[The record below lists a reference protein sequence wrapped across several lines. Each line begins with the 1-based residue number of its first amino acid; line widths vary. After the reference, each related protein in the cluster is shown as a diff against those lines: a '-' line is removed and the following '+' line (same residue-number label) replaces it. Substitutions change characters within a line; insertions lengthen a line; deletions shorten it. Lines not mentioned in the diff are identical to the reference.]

1 MKLEKTL
8 NLLLDFCLYLIVGFV
23 PIFSSP
29 LFWNEREFPQLAA
42 FYLFT
47 SLGLIFFLLKK
58 RFTKSFTFRLYRQDI
73 LVFLFLAV
81 LFLSTL
87 TAINPKTAF
96 WGLYDSWT
104 TSFLTFLMGFVFYI
118 ILINQIKKLEKA
130 RELLLFVL
138 AGAVVA
144 CLSALWQYLEL
155 GGSLFPLEKIR
166 LSGSLGQPNFLGSYL
181 ALGLP
186 FSLYLF
192 FSEKRLLSRIVFGL
206 ASLLITAIL
215 LFTASRTAWLA
226 VILAAGVVT
235 LTLFLKVPGKKLFH
249 QVKKSKRPFLGLVL
263 AAVFIL
269 FFFGNLVFSRITE
282 SFQATPEQNTLLIR
296 LYEWQGGLKVFQ
308 ERPLLGVGPE
318 NLYYRYGTNR
328 NPWLNKIEDE
338 WFLRAYSIRNI
349 YLDFL
354 AKTGLL
360 GLASFLCLVFYT
372 LRGLVKNLNP
382 FAKGRASWI
391 YFSVLFSYLVF
402 LFIGVGYLLTPSN
415 LIFFWLLMALTR
427 SLTSRSQRQIK
438 LSLSKKMMPF
448 LDKSAFGL
456 VFLITIFLGLLVRGI
471 TADYFVKKGLVY
483 GVGQNATL
491 FEKSVVLNPLYPAYK
506 RALALAYLEMATES
520 IDEGTSKITLKQGG
534 EPLVQKALDAAN
546 AAVVTDPYDSVS
558 YTNLSIF
565 YFRLSSLDR
574 DYLENALWSAEKARE
589 IEPNLPDSWDNAGL
603 VYLDMGNLEKA
614 KEYFEKAIALKEN
627 YAPSHFHLGE
637 TLRQMGFPEEALGH
651 YQMFEGERAEQEVK
665 ETLLEIERKG
675 AF

>member
-8 NLLLDFCLYLIVGFV
+8 NLLLDFCLYLVVGFV

-47 SLGLIFFLLKK
+47 SLGLVFLLLKK
-58 RFTKSFTFRLYRQDI
+58 KLTKSFTFRLYQQDI

-104 TSFLTFLMGFVFYI
+104 TSFLTFLMGFAFYVL
-118 ILINQIKKLEKA
+118 LINQIKNLKKA
-130 RELLLFVL
+130 KELFVFVL
-138 AGAVVA
+138 AGASVA
-144 CLSALWQYLEL
+144 CLSALWQYLDL
-155 GGSLFPLEKIR
+155 KGSLFPLEKIR

-181 ALGLP
+181 ALALP
-186 FSLYLF
+186 FSLYLL
-192 FSEKRLLSRIVFGL
+192 FSEKRPLSRIVFGL
-206 ASLLITAIL
+206 ASFLIMAVL

-235 LTLFLKVPGKKLFH
+235 LTLFLKVPREKLFN
-249 QVKKSKRPFLGLVL
+249 QVKKSKKVLLGLVL
-263 AAVFIL
+263 AAVFISFL
-269 FFFGNLVFSRITE
+269 FGNLVFSRITE

-318 NLYYRYGTNR
+318 NLYYRYGVNR
-328 NPWLNKIEDE
+328 NPWFNRIEDE
-338 WFLRAYSIRNI
+338 WFLKTYSIRNI
-349 YLDFL
+349 YLDLL

-360 GLASFLCLVFYT
+360 GLASFLCLVSYT

-382 FAKGRASWI
+382 FAKGKESWI
-391 YFSVLFSYLVF
+391 YFSILSSYLVF

-427 SLTSRSQRQIK
+427 LLTSRSQKQIK
-438 LSLSKKMMPF
+438 LGLSEKMAPF
-448 LDKSAFGL
+448 LRNGIFGL
-456 VFLITIFLGLLVRGI
+456 VFLIIIFLGVLVRGI
-471 TADYFVKKGLVY
+471 TAEYFVKKGLVY
-483 GVGQNATL
+483 GVGQSTTL
-491 FEKSVVLNPLYPAYK
+491 FEKSVVLNPLYPVYK
-506 RALALAYLEMATES
+506 RALALSYLEMATES
-520 IDEGTSKITLKQGG
+520 IDQETSKITLKQGG
-534 EPLVQKALDAAN
+534 EQLAQKALESAS
-546 AAVVTDPYDSVS
+546 AAVSTDPDDPVS

-565 YFRLSSLDR
+565 YFRLSSLNR

-603 VYLDMGNLEKA
+603 VCLDMGNLGKA
-614 KEYFEKAIALKEN
+614 KEYFEKAIALKPN
-627 YAPSHFHLGE
+627 YSPSHFHLGE
-637 TLRQMGFPEEALGH
+637 TLRQMGLPEEALVH
-651 YQMFEGERAEQEVK
+651 YQMFGGERAEQEIK
-665 ETLLEIERKG
+665 ETLLEIEKRRS
-675 AF
+675 F